1 MSCSRVDPLL
11 DRCLICLSKNLA
23 RYESEIEPLPP
34 NLKDKL
40 IKLLCVQ
47 GLLTDANIRRTPALL
62 YRHYNRMIPG
72 QIQFA
77 FKKKRHWIMVLH
89 PSVKK
94 LDLRDCDVSDDALR
108 VISLCK
114 QLNKINLNSCK
125 GEERTSVTSEGIEA
139 VAQSCPYLHEI
150 TLKKC
155 RNITDGGIL
164 SLSLHCPLLQ
174 IVNLSGCT
182 QLSDVS
188 LQALGQN
195 CPLLH
200 SVDFSVTAVTD
211 DGVMALAAGR
221 CSQNLKEV
229 HMDRCVHLTD
239 DAVEAI
245 LTCCPNI
252 YILLFHGCPQI
263 TDRSREALE
272 QLVGP
277 NKIKQV
283 TWTVY

>member
-1 MSCSRVDPLL
+1 MSVGPRVCALCTPSLALELLLVTSESVVMSCSRVDPLL
-11 DRCLICLSKNLA
+11 DRCLICLSRNIS

-47 GLLTDANIRRTPALL
+47 GLLTDSNI
-62 YRHYNRMIPG
+62 G
-72 QIQFA
+72 Q
-77 FKKKRHWIMVLH
+77 VLH

-94 LDLRDCDVSDDALR
+94 LDLRDCDVSDNALR
-108 VISLCK
+108 LISQCR

-125 GEERTSVTSEGIEA
+125 GEERTSITSEGITV
-139 VAQSCPYLHEI
+139 VAQSCPHLFEV
-150 TLKKC
+150 TLKRC
-155 RNITDGGIL
+155 CNLTDVGIL
-164 SLSLHCPLLQ
+164 ALALNCPLLQ
-174 IVNLSGCT
+174 ILNLSGCSRIT
-182 QLSDVS
+182 DHS
-188 LQALGQN
+188 LEALGQN

-200 SVDFSVTAVTD
+200 SVDFSATMVTD
-211 DGVMALAAGR
+211 NGVIALAAGR
-221 CSQNLKEV
+221 CSKNLKEV
-229 HMDRCVHLTD
+229 HMDRCVHLKD
-239 DAVEAI
+239 EAVEAI

-263 TDRSREALE
+263 TDRSRVALE

>member
-1 MSCSRVDPLL
+1 MNCRRVDPLL
-11 DRCLICLSKNLA
+11 DRCLICLSRNLT

-47 GLLTDANIRRTPALL
+47 GLLTDSNISR
-62 YRHYNRMIPG
+62 
-72 QIQFA
+72 
-77 FKKKRHWIMVLH
+77 VLH

-94 LDLRDCDVSDDALR
+94 LDLRDCDVSDNALR

-114 QLNKINLNSCK
+114 QLKKINLNSCK

-139 VAQSCPYLHEI
+139 VAQSCPYLHEVSI
-150 TLKKC
+150 KKC
-155 RNITDGGIL
+155 RNITDDGIL
-164 SLSLHCPLLQ
+164 SISLHCPLLQ
-174 IVNLSGCT
+174 IINLSGCT
-182 QLSDVS
+182 QISDIS

-200 SVDFSVTAVTD
+200 SVDFSATAVTD
-211 DGVMALAAGR
+211 DGVLALVGGK

-239 DAVEAI
+239 DSVEAI

-263 TDRSREALE
+263 TDRSRVALE